1 MDKIDLE
8 EGRYR
13 ILLIGIGGNSR
24 EEKDSFCINL
34 SKKYNIPILLLKKVV
49 DRYPIILKKNL
60 SLKKAEI
67 LAKTLKSFG
76 ATVSVEE
83 RRDFPTI
90 SLEFQ
95 ELTPHQLGLES
106 SCLRKS
112 LRGTW
117 SIVGR
122 IKNISEE
129 VLSDTWALIQLFN
142 VFDELITFEEAPL
155 TINPLP
161 SGEISPFKVVFEGD
175 FTIRKISIAFKNAS
189 GQPIPAVDK
198 RKKREW
204 IDVEINGEDGHFLSS
219 QVLFPK
225 IEQKAGVIELTGH
238 PKEMVREKEM
248 KILIE
253 TIPTMVEEL
262 DIHHGEGRRE
272 EQGKIG
278 EEFPQEPF
286 PMTLDENFSDRMF
299 EPPKKKFK
307 ISENFPGGDEYHEG
321 DEFKRPL
328 EMETF
333 QSSPFPVVKKL
344 EGTTKEE
351 APLRDSD
358 PSLMDEEVT
367 VESAINTSVSEEV
380 SQLVEDV
387 SERPEEADGEVK
399 EDVTIE
405 STVEE
410 GRDVRENC
418 SFMFRIEIFKDAVEA
433 FQQRP
438 CDIFSI
444 WFEKCRKEGELLN
457 SLHALL
463 TILVHSRFDQANQ
476 SIKALENTQR
486 VYRILVQQNLI
497 LEEIPPLEGTDF
509 VSGEVWR
516 DLFHR
521 ALPKVQL
528 IGNAILEKSK
538 WSAFDLE
545 RLIQVIPHMGHQNSR
560 LAIRSIHELIPY
572 ILEVDFSDTP
582 VSIEQSL
589 YRVACRLGIVDP
601 HFDYFQGR
609 NSMGDIKIQSFA
621 KTVFPQNPVKI
632 EKSMTWMG
640 KGEEQGG
647 HCFPTQPRCEGCLFE
662 SFCPRLYF
670 HFNPSEKGMRK

>member
-13 ILLIGIGGNSR
+13 ILLIGIGGNSK
-24 EEKDSFCINL
+24 EEKDSFCHNL
-34 SKKYNIPILLLKKVV
+34 SKKYNIPILLLKKFV
-49 DRYPIILKKNL
+49 DRCPIILKKNL

-67 LAKTLKSFG
+67 LTKTLKSFG

-95 ELTPHQLGLES
+95 ELVPHLLGLES

-112 LRGTW
+112 PRGAW
-117 SIVGR
+117 SIIGR

-129 VLSDTWALIQLFN
+129 MLSDTWALIQLFN
-142 VFDELITFEEAPL
+142 VFDELISFEEAPL

-175 FTIRKISIAFKNAS
+175 FAIRRISIAFKNAS

-204 IDVEINGEDGHFLSS
+204 MDVEIDDENGHFHSS
-219 QVLFPK
+219 RVVSSK
-225 IEQKAGVIELTGH
+225 IEQEADVIELTEP

-248 KILIE
+248 KILVE

-272 EQGKIG
+272 GQGEIG
-278 EEFPQEPF
+278 EEIPQESF
-286 PMTLDENFSDRMF
+286 PMTLDEDFSDRMF
-299 EPPKKKFK
+299 ESPTKKFK
-307 ISENFPGGDEYHEG
+307 ISESLAGGNEHLEG
-321 DEFKRPL
+321 DGFKRPL
-328 EMETF
+328 GVKTF
-333 QSSPFPVVKKL
+333 QSSPFPVTKKL
-344 EGTTKEE
+344 EETRKEKT
-351 APLRDSD
+351 ALGDLT
-358 PSLMDEEVT
+358 PSLIDEKVT
-367 VESAINTSVSEEV
+367 VESTLKTSVSEEV
-380 SQLVEDV
+380 PQLLEDV
-387 SERPEEADGEVK
+387 SERPEEADGEATK
-399 EDVTIE
+399 DVAIE
-405 STVEE
+405 GAVEE
-410 GRDVRENC
+410 GREVRENC
-418 SFMFRIEIFKDAVEA
+418 SFIFWIKVFKDAVEA

-438 CDIFSI
+438 RGNFSM
-444 WFEKCRKEGELLN
+444 WFEKCRQEGELLN

-476 SIKALENTQR
+476 SIKALENTQK
-486 VYRILVQQNLI
+486 VYRILVQENLVI
-497 LEEIPPLEGTDF
+497 EEIPSLEGTDF

-528 IGNAILEKSK
+528 IGNAILKKSK
-538 WSAFDLE
+538 WKAFDLE

-560 LAIRSIHELIPY
+560 LAIRSIHELIPH
-572 ILEVDFSDTP
+572 IVEVDFSDTP
-582 VSIEQSL
+582 VSIEESL
-589 YRVACRLGIVDP
+589 YRVACRLGVVDP
-601 HFDYFQGR
+601 YFDYFQGR
-609 NSMGDIKIQSFA
+609 NSMGDMKIQAFA
-621 KTVFPQNPVKI
+621 KAVFPQNPAKI
-632 EKSMTWMG
+632 EEPMTWMG

>member
-13 ILLIGIGGNSR
+13 ILLIGIGGNSK
-24 EEKDSFCINL
+24 EEKDSFCHNL
-34 SKKYNIPILLLKKVV
+34 SKKYNIPILLLKKFV
-49 DRYPIILKKNL
+49 DRCPIILKKNL

-95 ELTPHQLGLES
+95 ELVPHQLGLES

-112 LRGTW
+112 IRGTW
-117 SIVGR
+117 SIIGR

-129 VLSDTWALIQLFN
+129 MLSDTWALIQLFN

-161 SGEISPFKVVFEGD
+161 SGEISPFKVVFEGN
-175 FTIRKISIAFKNAS
+175 FTFRRISIAFKNAS
-189 GQPIPAVDK
+189 GQPIPTVDK

-204 IDVEINGEDGHFLSS
+204 IDVEINDEDGHFFSS
-219 QVLFPK
+219 QVFSPK
-225 IEQKAGVIELTGH
+225 IEQKAGVIEL
-238 PKEMVREKEM
+238 PAPSKEMVREKEK

-262 DIHHGEGRRE
+262 DIHHGEERRE
-272 EQGKIG
+272 EQGEIG
-278 EEFPQEPF
+278 EEVPQESF
-286 PMTLDENFSDRMF
+286 PMTLDEDFSDRMF
-299 EPPKKKFK
+299 EPPIKNFK
-307 ISENFPGGDEYHEG
+307 ISENFPGGGEYHERDG
-321 DEFKRPL
+321 FKRPL
-328 EMETF
+328 EIETF
-333 QSSPFPVVKKL
+333 QSSPFPVAKKL

-351 APLRDSD
+351 AALGGLD
-358 PSLMDEEVT
+358 PFLIDEEVT
-367 VESAINTSVSEEV
+367 VESAFKTSVSEEGP
-380 SQLVEDV
+380 QLLEEV
-387 SERPEEADGEVK
+387 SERPEEADGETK
-399 EDVTIE
+399 KDVTIE
-405 STVEE
+405 STGEE
-410 GRDVRENC
+410 GREVRENC
-418 SFMFRIEIFKDAVEA
+418 SFLFWTEGFKDAVKG
-433 FQQRP
+433 FQQGPR
-438 CDIFSI
+438 DIFSM
-444 WFEKCRKEGELLN
+444 WFEECRKEGKLLN
-457 SLHALL
+457 SLQALL

-545 RLIQVIPHMGHQNSR
+545 RLIQVIPHMGYQNSR
-560 LAIRSIHELIPY
+560 LAIRSIHKLIPY
-572 ILEVDFSDTP
+572 IVEVDFSDTP
-582 VSIEQSL
+582 VSIEESL

-621 KTVFPQNPVKI
+621 KTVFPQNPAKI
-632 EKSMTWMG
+632 EEPMIWMG